1 MYATTTL
8 GSPLFQI
15 LFFTYVGK
23 AYTTL
28 PERFFIVGN
37 AVQVSAMSGI
47 YAATTM
53 THGIKAAREV
63 AAGGSISASAG
74 LVVAELLVGLV
85 WGTVGSALFKLF
97 EVESRRRASL
107 DTF

>member
-1 MYATTTL
+1 
-8 GSPLFQI
+8 
-15 LFFTYVGK
+15 
-23 AYTTL
+23 
-28 PERFFIVGN
+28 
-37 AVQVSAMSGI
+37 
-47 YAATTM
+47 M

-85 WGTVGSALFKLF
+85 WGTVASALFKLF